1 MKTADFIKQYRKE
14 DVETVICKH
23 DGDVAYCNA
32 LFGDGRCCCDDYL
45 CGNAIAVIT
54 KKENERR
61 RYLALE
67 H

>member
-14 DVETVICKH
+14 DVETVICKS

-32 LFGDGRCCCDDYL
+32 LWGDGTCTCKDYL
-45 CGNAIAVIT
+45 CKNAIVVIT

-61 RYLALE
+61 RYLTLE